1 MAYSNNMS
9 KLLDKIERR
18 LGTRPMNL
26 PEQLQKDKWAEV
38 IIEDTLT
45 TFSRYFPHKIRF
57 TINSTTCKKKNG
69 YYLIDEDMF
78 PGIEIIGVKDIAWET
93 LGGTMNS
100 LAGPYGMYD
109 YNLPGMNLGDV
120 LNVQM
125 AADQVSLLNTGIYVE
140 YEQPNKLVLKNAE
153 NLNVSN
159 SINSFDVDLFIK
171 HSDNLNTIAPTKMEV
186 FEDLAKVDV
195 ATFLFQELK
204 YFDGLDTVYGNID
217 LKMAELENQASRR
230 PEIIDLLNNSYVS
243 TANDN
248 QPMLMSI

>member
-26 PEQLQKDKWAEV
+26 PDFLQKDKWAEV
-38 IIEDTLT
+38 IKSDTLD

-69 YYLIDEDMF
+69 YYLIDEEKF
-78 PGIEIIGVKDIAWET
+78 PGIEILGVRDIAWET
-93 LGGTMNS
+93 LGGTINS

-109 YNLPGMNLGDV
+109 FTLPGMNLGDV

-217 LKMAELENQASRR
+217 LKMSELENQASRR

-243 TANDN
+243 AANDN
-248 QPMLMSI
+248 QPMLMTI